1 MTSKSIQ
8 CPACGHMS
16 QDPQWCD
23 NCGAPLDQPAAS
35 SPSLSEKQWLEPG
48 DTYSLRTNAGA
59 LKLDGVPPERK
70 LLVEL
75 EIERLIEQT
84 HSRHS
89 SLARVVAARDSDGWA
104 LPGERL
110 DALAPRRFVVEEI
123 DGQFQTPRHA
133 DAVRSSLRLP
143 LSIAPRHNHT
153 VYTFLHDNTRALVE
167 IVERLGGELD
177 IRQIR
182 AIFSAVL
189 DRVEA
194 VHDAHFLS
202 LRLTPW
208 HVLISGADGADLLA
222 TLLPAG
228 VTLGLDE
235 ETSTEGA
242 RGQAPA
248 DLTEDQQ
255 IGVDETIALQSDP
268 HEETGEFSLEQV
280 RAAGDVPDEATR
292 RAFADTEEL
301 PSVHSEAAPADKTQ
315 EDEDDD
321 GPSFLDALE
330 SMAASINIDPLSR
343 TLPGAPPEYMSFV
356 PASLIPCAAL
366 LDGNFPLYP
375 VGQDAEAI
383 PGVIGFSAPEM
394 FGRSRAE
401 LTPVC
406 DIFSLGMVLYYL
418 LAGELPPT
426 SIYTRH
432 TPAIPARHFRPSF
445 PIGLQG
451 VISRATRPDP
461 RERFPSVAAMRA
473 AFENACEVV
482 ERRMRAE
489 AHSER
494 PVLDLAAD
502 RHVGINKGKRN
513 PVNQDHVFAGSS
525 EDGRFA
531 LIVVADGVSTASY
544 GSGDL
549 ASKFLADAAI
559 AAWEEIL
566 PLYLMD
572 QHIHEQGLI
581 QRLLEDAN
589 RKIVNYINERHVP
602 FRGNPHEVMGTTALV
617 AIYHRGCFTLGSLG
631 DSRVYVQRGPMLEQ
645 VTIDHNLWTL
655 SILDGV
661 PADTAMALPHGDALA
676 RCLGTFYIEQQ
687 RLVAIPPQPDF
698 FQFPVIPGDNV
709 VFTTDG
715 VIDFAGA
722 TSLASEDHILSILLA
737 ETNPALACLE
747 LILAANRGGGGDNIG
762 VAIARMI

>member
-8 CPACGHMS
+8 CPACGHTS
-16 QDPQWCD
+16 QDLQWCD
-23 NCGAPLDQPAAS
+23 NCGAPLEQAEARPAEGAA
-35 SPSLSEKQWLEPG
+35 PSESAWLEPG
-48 DTYSLRTNAGA
+48 QRYSLRTIAGA
-59 LKLDGVPPERK
+59 LGVEGVPADRE

-75 EIERLIEQT
+75 EIDRLLEQT

-89 SLARVVAARDSDGWA
+89 LLAHAVSARDQEGWA
-104 LPGERL
+104 LPDERF
-110 DALAPRRFVVEEI
+110 AQLAARRFVVEEV
-123 DGQFQTPRHA
+123 DGQFQAPRHPQKLRA
-133 DAVRSSLRLP
+133 SLRLP
-143 LSIAPRHNHT
+143 LSIAPRHSHT

-167 IVERLGGELD
+167 IVERLGGALD
-177 IRQIR
+177 VRQIR
-182 AIFSAVL
+182 SIFSAVL

-194 VHDAHFLS
+194 VHEAGYLS

-208 HVLISGADGADLLA
+208 HLLVSAADGADLLS
-222 TLLPAG
+222 LFLPAG
-228 VTLGLDE
+228 VSPGLE
-235 ETSTEGA
+235 EVTSTEGS
-242 RGQAPA
+242 RGEAPKDEA
-248 DLTEDQQ
+248 AQTLTEEH
-255 IGVDETIALQSDP
+255 DEGELFPSP
-268 HEETGEFSLEQV
+268 HEETDEFSLEQIDPPAE
-280 RAAGDVPDEATR
+280 RALAE
-292 RAFADTEEL
+292 TEEL
-301 PSVHSEAAPADKTQ
+301 AALQAADKTHE
-315 EDEDDD
+315 EDEDPD

-330 SMAASINIDPLSR
+330 SMAASISIDPLSR
-343 TLPGAPPEYMSFV
+343 TLPGSPPDYMTITPPGIECV
-356 PASLIPCAAL
+356 AL
-366 LDGNFPLYP
+366 LDGNFTLYP
-375 VGQDAEAI
+375 VGHDAEAV

-406 DIFSLGMVLYYL
+406 DLFSLGMVLYYL

-432 TPAIPARHFRPSF
+432 TPAIPARHFRPTF
-445 PIGLQG
+445 PIGLAG

-473 AFENACEVV
+473 AFENACDVI
-482 ERRMRAE
+482 ERRLRAE
-489 AHSER
+489 ARSER

-513 PVNQDHVFAGSS
+513 PVNQDHVFAASS

-549 ASKFLADAAI
+549 ASKCLADAAI
-559 AAWEEIL
+559 AAWEDIL

-572 QHIHEQGLI
+572 DAIHEQGLI
-581 QRLLEDAN
+581 QRILEDAN
-589 RKIVNYINERHVP
+589 RKIVQHINEHHLP

-617 AIYHRGCFTLGSLG
+617 SIYHRGVFTLGSLG
-631 DSRVYVQRGPMLEQ
+631 DSRVYLQRGPMLEQ
-645 VTIDHNLWTL
+645 ITIDHNLWTL

-687 RLVAIPPQPDF
+687 RLVAIPPQPDY

-709 VFTTDG
+709 IFTTDG
-715 VIDFAGA
+715 IIDYAGA
-722 TSLASEDHILSILLA
+722 TALASEDQILSVMLA
-737 ETNPALACLE
+737 EPNPALACLE
-747 LILAANRGGGGDNIG
+747 LILTANRGGGGDNLGI
-762 VAIARMI
+762 AIARMI